1 MDKLCWLNN
10 ITFNN
15 KNLYKEP
22 NHYCN

>member
-1 MDKLCWLNN
+1 MDKLCWLN
-10 ITFNN
+10 ISFNN